1 MKTILKCI
9 LIVFTI
15 SVTAQKKQLNK
26 SELGGKNWE
35 IPVSK
40 GWKSLQDME
49 IPEWMVDAKFGVYT
63 LGGLFCSCS
72 WWTGLYK

>member
-15 SVTAQKKQLNK
+15 SVTAQKKQLKK

-49 IPEWMVDAKFGVYT
+49 IPEWMVDAKFGDTHRGVYSVAAH
-63 LGGLFCSCS
+63 G
-72 WWTGLYK
+72 TGLYK